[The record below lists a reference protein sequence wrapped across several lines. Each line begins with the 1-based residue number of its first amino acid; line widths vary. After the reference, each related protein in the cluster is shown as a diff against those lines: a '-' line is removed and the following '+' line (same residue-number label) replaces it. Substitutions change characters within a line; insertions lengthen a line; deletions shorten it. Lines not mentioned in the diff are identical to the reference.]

1 MRGGGAKEI
10 SVVPDVYH
18 DDHGRRDLP
27 VWMALWET
35 AGGLGKKRTAKMSK
49 GAWIMREEPRVLL
62 GEAPVRHALWK
73 MSVPSIFGIMA
84 YNLYHVSDTIFI
96 SQGAGT
102 AAVGGVSVS
111 FPLFLFLSAFSSTLG
126 NGAVS
131 VISRALGQKDQG
143 RAERAAANTVGLFY
157 LAALLVTAAGLLFL
171 EPLLRGNGDYADV
184 TPICERLYKDHPD
197 RGSYQYRIFQP
208 DPGGRRQQIR
218 YAPVGHSDAGK
229 YRAGCGIHFRLTL
242 WSDWRGGWDCT
253 CTKYLYVDELV
264 LFFPVREKCA
274 SHPAETFY
282 TRQKNTLG
290 NPLHWIFLFSVN
302 EWGRDFA
309 AHIISVENRIACVAH
324 RLLLNRHIVFQCLI
338 QVTL

>member
-111 FPLFLFLSAFSSTLG
+111 FPQKHTMKGSLPKMIPTSWVIPVSSPVLWATSG
-126 NGAVS
+126 S
-131 VISRALGQKDQG
+131 SSRA
-143 RAERAAANTVGLFY
+143 
-157 LAALLVTAAGLLFL
+157 
-171 EPLLRGNGDYADV
+171 
-184 TPICERLYKDHPD
+184 
-197 RGSYQYRIFQP
+197 
-208 DPGGRRQQIR
+208 
-218 YAPVGHSDAGK
+218 
-229 YRAGCGIHFRLTL
+229 FR
-242 WSDWRGGWDCT
+242 
-253 CTKYLYVDELV
+253 
-264 LFFPVREKCA
+264 
-274 SHPAETFY
+274 
-282 TRQKNTLG
+282 
-290 NPLHWIFLFSVN
+290 
-302 EWGRDFA
+302 
-309 AHIISVENRIACVAH
+309 
-324 RLLLNRHIVFQCLI
+324 
-338 QVTL
+338 